1 MRPSPNEAVTD
12 LIDLMNNDIYAKV
25 TSAAVHALGK
35 IGPQAEAAIP
45 HLVEIA
51 AGTDNAIF
59 LQRQRAVSRI
69 KKSALWRSIFL
80 REESKRPWSY
90 PRLDISNFPG
100 MEVTIACLRR
110 DAAIAV
116 LQVTSGAEYVNVAVA
131 NLRELWSNRFAN
143 LNDDYLLRNLTLETF
158 NRVKSMM

>member
-1 MRPSPNEAVTD
+1 MKNE
-12 LIDLMNNDIYAKV
+12 IYANG
-25 TSAAVHALGK
+25 TPAAVRAFGK

-45 HLVEIA
+45 YLVEIA

-59 LQRQRAVSRI
+59 LQRQLAVSKI

-80 REESKRPWSY
+80 REEFKRPWSY

-116 LQVTSGAEYVNVAVA
+116 LQVTSWAEYVNVAVA
-131 NLRELWSNRFAN
+131 SLRELWSNRFAN
-143 LNDDYLLRNLTLETF
+143 LNDDYLLRQLNLETF